1 MLTTMLFLPEVKGH
15 CMMVVQFISGRVRPV
30 SYTHLFGNCKLK
42 AIQGINQYFQYGF
55 NFFGYYITARR
66 AGEFNFFL
74 PLQVESYEQGL
85 AFLAYY
91 LRNAHLKN
99 KPDWLNHGLALR
111 EHLPWVKAVSY
122 THL

>member
-1 MLTTMLFLPEVKGH
+1 MTINLDANVSMQSILTKIGFLSNYDGL
-15 CMMVVQFISGRVRPV
+15 QFD
-30 SYTHLFGNCKLK
+30 FGNCKLK